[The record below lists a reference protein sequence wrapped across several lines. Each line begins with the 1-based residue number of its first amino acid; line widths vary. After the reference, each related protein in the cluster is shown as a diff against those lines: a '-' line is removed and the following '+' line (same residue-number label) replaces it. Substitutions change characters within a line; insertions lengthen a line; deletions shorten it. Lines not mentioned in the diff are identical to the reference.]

1 MSAAVLPR
9 CDGTGQRATAMSMC
23 IDACATQETVV
34 VTTRASIYEIIVLRG
49 GGDDVL
55 VRGGRFFSDFSP
67 VMFVG
72 SIADDG
78 SLEPRMIGV
87 GLCMKFRSADRFV
100 VTSPVQSFSVHTVDA
115 ASPECAVTR

>member
-1 MSAAVLPR
+1 MSAAVRPR
-9 CDGTGQRATAMSMC
+9 CGGSGQQATVMSRC
-23 IDACATQETVV
+23 IDACASQERVV
-34 VTTRASIYEIIVLRG
+34 VTTGASIYEIIIVRHAG
-49 GGDDVL
+49 EDVL

-78 SLEPRMIGV
+78 SLEPRMVGV
-87 GLCMKFRSADRFV
+87 GLRMKFRSVDRFV

>member
-1 MSAAVLPR
+1 M
-9 CDGTGQRATAMSMC
+9 AMAMC
-23 IDACATQETVV
+23 IDACARQETVV
-34 VTTRASIYEIIVLRG
+34 VTTGASTYEIIVVCG
-49 GGDDVL
+49 GGNDVL

-67 VMFVG
+67 VILVG

-87 GLCMKFRSADRFV
+87 GLRMTFRSAGQFV

-115 ASPECAVTR
+115 ASPSVP

>member
-1 MSAAVLPR
+1 MAV
-9 CDGTGQRATAMSMC
+9 C

-34 VTTRASIYEIIVLRG
+34 VTTRASIYEIIVLRV

-55 VRGGRFFSDFSP
+55 VRGGRVFSDFTP
-67 VMFVG
+67 AVFVG

-78 SLEPRMIGV
+78 SLEPRTIGV
-87 GLCMKFRSADRFV
+87 GLRMKFRTADQLV

-115 ASPECAVTR
+115 ASIECAATL